1 MPNNKYFSL
10 SAAKADHDHTEISDL
25 IVCAPKKKKKKR
37 GKGILQSEP
46 HLALQLVI
54 IMIMYETPKMPFPP

>member
-25 IVCAPKKKKKKR
+25 IVCAPKKKKR
-37 GKGILQSEP
+37 GKGVLQSEP